1 MSVIKPTREDMRP
14 MRGEG
19 ERRREGRRDWVRRS
33 GPNVLVVKVIWR
45 VVKVVVV
52 RESDSW
58 GAIIPYEGEG

>member
-1 MSVIKPTREDMRP
+1 MSAIEPTREDMKP
-14 MRGEG
+14 MRGKG

-33 GPNVLVVKVIWR
+33 GGNVLVVKVFWR

-58 GAIIPYEGEG
+58 GGIIPYEGEG

>member
-1 MSVIKPTREDMRP
+1 MKP
-14 MRGEG
+14 MRGKG

-33 GPNVLVVKVIWR
+33 GGNVLVVKVFWR

-58 GAIIPYEGEG
+58 GGIIPYEGEG